1 MFRLF
6 WNRMRCTDCRVCVDG
21 CLRDCIRRSAGGTMI
36 GGGHACSGCG
46 FCVEGCPGGAL
57 RLVWDRSANDSSMVP
72 EEEDFYPEIPHFL
85 KELMQLGRPGK
96 VRATMFDC
104 ISLLPPDE
112 EARQAVRQVVF
123 RDRFDEHRPFM
134 YATEEMRRYSV
145 TSTGD
150 FSGVCHT
157 LPGAVTQRVQPE
169 SRHGS
174 LDGES
179 SGNCAGP
186 DCADCLLCKAALEEG
201 MDGAC
206 LSGNDWSAAPDDG
219 FENCPLT
226 LARCPYLKQEPQ
238 SA

>member
-1 MFRLF
+1 MA
-6 WNRMRCTDCRVCVDG
+6 NAVD
-21 CLRDCIRRSAGGTMI
+21 RWRR
-36 GGGHACSGCG
+36 H
-46 FCVEGCPGGAL
+46 
-57 RLVWDRSANDSSMVP
+57 
-72 EEEDFYPEIPHFL
+72 
-85 KELMQLGRPGK
+85 
-96 VRATMFDC
+96 
-104 ISLLPPDE
+104 
-112 EARQAVRQVVF
+112 
-123 RDRFDEHRPFM
+123 RFDEHRPFM

-174 LDGES
+174 LEGES

-226 LARCPYLKQEPQ
+226 LTRCPYLKQEPQ